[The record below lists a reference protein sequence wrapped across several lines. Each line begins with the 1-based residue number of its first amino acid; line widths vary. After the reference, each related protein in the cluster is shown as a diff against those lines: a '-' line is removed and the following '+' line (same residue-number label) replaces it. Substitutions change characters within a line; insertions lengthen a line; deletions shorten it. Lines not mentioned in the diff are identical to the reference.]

1 MQFIQIVLCCHAF
14 VTRIGLMD
22 SAVSVEAL
30 VCGVTHPRQGMP
42 ICRNGC
48 PRTVSNPQR
57 GFMFSGLPKHCC
69 ARCATPHGVVGAAAS
84 PTATDREPLT
94 GFGARSGTSLS
105 TTSPSVA
112 CSVRKHRHTPPCL
125 TPPPT
130 RHASGTRIGLM
141 DSAVPVEA
149 MIGVWEV

>member
-1 MQFIQIVLCCHAF
+1 
-14 VTRIGLMD
+14 
-22 SAVSVEAL
+22 
-30 VCGVTHPRQGMP
+30 
-42 ICRNGC
+42 
-48 PRTVSNPQR
+48 
-57 GFMFSGLPKHCC
+57 MFNGLPKHCR
-69 ARCATPHGVVGAAAS
+69 ARYATPHGVVGNAAS

-94 GFGARSGTSLS
+94 GVGARPGTSLS
-105 TTSPSVA
+105 TTSPSGA
-112 CSVRKHRHTPPCL
+112 CFVRKHRHTPPCL